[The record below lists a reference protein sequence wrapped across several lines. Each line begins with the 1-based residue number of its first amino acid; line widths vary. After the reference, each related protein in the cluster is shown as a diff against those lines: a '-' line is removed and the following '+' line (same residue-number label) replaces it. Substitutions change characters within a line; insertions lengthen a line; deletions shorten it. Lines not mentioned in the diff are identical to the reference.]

1 MNSSIKEHEGKGA
14 EGVGS
19 GGGVR
24 CLCSLTAGVINAET
38 EGLVVWLVVGFKDGV
53 GT

>member
-1 MNSSIKEHEGKGA
+1 MNSSIKEHGGKGA
-14 EGVGS
+14 KGGGS

-38 EGLVVWLVVGFKDGV
+38 KGLVVWLVMGFKDGV